1 MPMED
6 WIEKPLA
13 LSEMDRQ
20 IIVRALAAL
29 SLHTA
34 AYYRLE
40 LLAGKFEG
48 GLPIFTRQRR
58 LLAREALPG
67 LPFDAGM
74 MHMTDPLK
82 DHIDYLRG
90 YPDEETGGG
99 LILPIAVMI
108 GHEPVRFEI
117 RGGGYVGAGYGLKY
131 AGDITIVLPT
141 LESFSGSVT
150 EQMDKLG
157 AIRFPVV
164 QPETGPQMD
173 LTTAELFLCFP
184 STMKGYR
191 LGRVR
196 DALLPGSNLVQV
208 IGFVARQDV
217 PAPICP
223 DVDTG
228 IVAP

>member
-13 LSEMDRQ
+13 LSEVDRQ

-34 AYYRLE
+34 VNFRLE
-40 LLAGKFEG
+40 ILAGKFEG
-48 GLPIFTRQRR
+48 GLPMFARQRR

-90 YPDEETGGG
+90 CPDEETGGG

-108 GHEPVRFEI
+108 GHEPMRFEI
-117 RGGGYVGAGYGLKY
+117 RGGGYLGPADERAYT
-131 AGDITIVLPT
+131 GDMTIVLPT

-150 EQMDKLG
+150 EQMDKVG
-157 AIRFPVV
+157 AIRFPIV

-173 LTTAELFLCFP
+173 LTTAEVFLCFP

-196 DALLPGSNLVQV
+196 DALLPGSSLVQV
-208 IGFVARQDV
+208 IGFVARKDV
-217 PAPICP
+217 PAPVCK
-223 DVDTG
+223 
-228 IVAP
+228 